1 MTFQVSRQQPLSGN
15 SLADNDLVA
24 SVCPPGLV
32 LAQQD
37 EFWMQQALILAR
49 QAESLGEVPV
59 GAVVVKNQRLIGYGF
74 NQSITLNDPSAHA
87 EIMALRM
94 AGQVLTN
101 YRLPDTTLYVTL
113 EPCAM
118 CATTMVHARVGRL
131 VYGAADLKT
140 GAAGSV
146 LNLTDYAV
154 FNHQLSC
161 MSGVLQQDCS
171 SLLSNF
177 FKLRRAQ
184 HKAKKVSGSFI

>member
-15 SLADNDLVA
+15 NLVHSDLIA
-24 SVCPPGLV
+24 SVCPAGLV

-37 EFWMQQALILAR
+37 EFWMQQALVLAR
-49 QAESLGEVPV
+49 QAEKMGEVPV
-59 GAVVVKNQRLIGYGF
+59 GAIVVKNQQLIGYGF

-87 EIMALRM
+87 EVLALRM

-118 CATTMVHARVGRL
+118 CATTMVHARVARL

-146 LNLTDYAV
+146 LNLTDYPV

-161 MSGVLQQDCS
+161 VQGVLQQDCS

>member
-15 SLADNDLVA
+15 SLAGNDLVA
-24 SVCPPGLV
+24 PVCPPGLV

-59 GAVVVKNQRLIGYGF
+59 GAIVVKNQQLIGYGF

-87 EIMALRM
+87 EVMALRM

-146 LNLTDYAV
+146 LNLTNFSV

-161 MSGVLQQDCS
+161 VSGVLQQDCS

-184 HKAKKVSGSFI
+184 HKAKKVSG